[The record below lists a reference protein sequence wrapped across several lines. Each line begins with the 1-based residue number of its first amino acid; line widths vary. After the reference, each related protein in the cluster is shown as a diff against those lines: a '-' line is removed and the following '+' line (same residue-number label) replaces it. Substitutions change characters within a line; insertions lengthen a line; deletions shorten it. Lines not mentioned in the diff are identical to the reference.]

1 MKSNCQKSMLLLA
14 CRPSKACVFKITN
27 TTASTVNQEGSEVK
41 VTAFSKYKCPGFEF
55 TSPKLLQNVWMC
67 LNSRQRIDELSP
79 QITGDGNY
87 LL

>member
-27 TTASTVNQEGSEVK
+27 TVSTVNQEGSEVK
-41 VTAFSKYKCPGFEF
+41 VTTFSEYKCPSFEF

-67 LNSRQRIDELSP
+67 LNLRQRIDELSP
-79 QITGDGNY
+79 QITRDGNY

>member
-14 CRPSKACVFKITN
+14 CGPSEACVFKITN
-27 TTASTVNQEGSEVK
+27 TTASTVTQEGSEVT
-41 VTAFSKYKCPGFEF
+41 VTTFSEYKCPSFEF
-55 TSPKLLQNVWMC
+55 TSAKLLQNVWMC

-79 QITGDGNY
+79 QITQDGNY

>member
-1 MKSNCQKSMLLLA
+1 MKSIYQKSMLFLA

-27 TTASTVNQEGSEVK
+27 TAVSIVNQEGSAVK
-41 VTAFSKYKCPGFEF
+41 VTTFIEYKCPSFEF

-79 QITGDGNY
+79 QITRDGNY